1 MHLYLAQHG
10 LAVPEDVDPNRP
22 LSEPGRT
29 DIQRLAA
36 RLGRAGIVV
45 EQVLHSGKTRAAQTA
60 EILAEPLLAGGAPQA
75 RGGLKPND
83 PVEALASEIADW
95 SADTLI
101 VGHLPFVGRLAS
113 HLLVGDANQPL
124 LTFQPGSLACLERD
138 ADGHWRLAWML
149 RPEFLAEVSRWD

>member
-10 LAVPEDVDPNRP
+10 LAVPEDVDPERP
-22 LSEPGRT
+22 LSPKGRT
-29 DIQRLAA
+29 DIERLAA
-36 RLGRAGIVV
+36 RLDRAGIVV
-45 EQVLHSGKTRAAQTA
+45 ERMLHSGKTRAAQTA
-60 EILAEPLLAGGAPQA
+60 EILAGPLRAGAVPQA
-75 RGGLKPND
+75 RGGLRPND

-113 HLLVGDANQPL
+113 HLLVADANQSL
-124 LTFQPGSLACLERD
+124 LAFQPGSLACLERD

-149 RPEFLAEVSRWD
+149 RPELLTEVSR